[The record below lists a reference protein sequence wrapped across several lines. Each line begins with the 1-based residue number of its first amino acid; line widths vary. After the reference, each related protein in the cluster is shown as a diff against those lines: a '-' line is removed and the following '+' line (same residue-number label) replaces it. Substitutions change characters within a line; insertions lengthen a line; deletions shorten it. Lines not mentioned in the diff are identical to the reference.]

1 DLGSINTYAFDAK
14 ISILQPLAP
23 GGFYQ
28 RQKNLLETF
37 FQTATANAKVQEAD
51 VKKLIK
57 QLYIQLQYQTAAIEL
72 LQQLDSSLSPFQKIA
87 ALRLEKGET
96 NLLEKT
102 VLDNM
107 VM

>member
-1 DLGSINTYAFDAK
+1 M
-14 ISILQPLAP
+14 
-23 GGFYQ
+23 
-28 RQKNLLETF
+28 
-37 FQTATANAKVQEAD
+37 
-51 VKKLIK
+51 KKLIK

-107 VM
+107 VMHNKLVITQQLAEQKAIQRQM